1 MAEQPHPVDVHVG
14 TRVRMCRT
22 LKGLSQQKLAASLGL
37 TFQQVQKYE
46 RGANRI
52 SASRLWELGQILDVP
67 VSHFFEDA
75 DAAGVKDHRFGAAV
89 AEKATEFEPESLF
102 RREIL
107 ELVRAYDRLENP
119 AVRKRIFELI
129 KTLGEDEG

>member
-89 AEKATEFEPESLF
+89 AEKAAEFEPESLF

>member
-75 DAAGVKDHRFGAAV
+75 DAAGVKDQRFGAAV
-89 AEKATEFEPESLF
+89 AEKAVEFEPESLF

>member
-75 DAAGVKDHRFGAAV
+75 DAAGVKDHRFGAPV
-89 AEKATEFEPESLF
+89 VEKAAEFEPESLF

>member
-52 SASRLWELGQILDVP
+52 SASRLWEMGQILDVP

-75 DAAGVKDHRFGAAV
+75 DAAGVKDSRFGAAV
-89 AEKATEFEPESLF
+89 AEKAVEFEPESLF

-129 KTLGEDEG
+129 KTLGEDAG